1 MRRPPLPS
9 AVTPSTGTALLDVR
23 DLDVRFRTNG
33 GSVQAV
39 SGVSFAVHDRETIGL
54 VGESGCGKS
63 TLAFALMGLLPANG
77 RITAGQM
84 QFEGQ
89 DLARLRPRDWRS
101 LRGNRLSMIFQNPMT
116 SLDPAYTVGAQ
127 IVDVLHQHRGLSGAA
142 AREEAI
148 DLLRRVGISAPAARL
163 GAHPDQL
170 SGGMRQRVVIAI
182 ALACNPALLIADEP
196 TTALDVTIQAQILDL
211 LRGLRAERGAAILL
225 ITHDL
230 GVVAQLCDRVAV
242 MYAGRLVEDAP
253 VAAVFAA
260 PRHPYTMALLRSIPV
275 RGRARGTLDTIEGAV
290 PNLSAPP
297 PGCPFAPRCPHRMP
311 VCTQVMPPLRSVG
324 TPAAMQR
331 VACHLYEEAL

>member
-1 MRRPPLPS
+1 MSYSERVSMVEPVG
-9 AVTPSTGTALLDVR
+9 ATTLLDVR
-23 DLDVRFRTNG
+23 DLDVRFRTPG

-39 SGVSFAVHDRETIGL
+39 SGLSLTMHDGETIGL

-63 TLAFALMGLLPANG
+63 TFAFTLMGLLPTNG

-84 QFEGQ
+84 TFEGQ
-89 DLARLRPRDWRS
+89 DLARLRPRDWGQ

-116 SLDPAYTVGAQ
+116 SLDPAYTIGSQ
-127 IVDVLHQHRGLSGAA
+127 ITDVLHRHRGLTGAA
-142 AREEAI
+142 AHAEAV
-148 DLLRRVGISAPAARL
+148 DLLRRVGISAPEARMR
-163 GAHPDQL
+163 AHPDQL

-211 LRGLRAERGAAILL
+211 LRGLRAERNAAILL

-253 VAAVFAA
+253 VAAIFAT

-275 RGRARGTLDTIEGAV
+275 SGRPRGTLDTIEGAV
-290 PNLSAPP
+290 PSLSAPP

-311 VCTQVMPPLRSVG
+311 VCVEVMPPLRAVG
-324 TPAAMQR
+324 TAVAAHR
-331 VACHLYEEAL
+331 VACHLYEEAV